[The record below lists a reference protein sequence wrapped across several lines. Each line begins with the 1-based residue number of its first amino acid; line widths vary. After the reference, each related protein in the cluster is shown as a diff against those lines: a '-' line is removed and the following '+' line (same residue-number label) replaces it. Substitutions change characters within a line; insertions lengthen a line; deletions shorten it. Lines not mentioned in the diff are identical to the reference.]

1 MKNIIRQNK
10 KDALLQFLFGSQ
22 DSMGEPETQNHLNQK
37 IERLQNQINLL
48 QQKVIQLEA
57 KFMTVEQDSK
67 YALSEPSRPLESS
80 KTSQQGDSEE

>member
-1 MKNIIRQNK
+1 
-10 KDALLQFLFGSQ
+10 
-22 DSMGEPETQNHLNQK
+22 MGEPETQNHLNQK

-67 YALSEPSRPLESS
+67 YAISAGSEAPEAT
-80 KTSQQGDSEE
+80 KIIQQGDSLRSNKSW